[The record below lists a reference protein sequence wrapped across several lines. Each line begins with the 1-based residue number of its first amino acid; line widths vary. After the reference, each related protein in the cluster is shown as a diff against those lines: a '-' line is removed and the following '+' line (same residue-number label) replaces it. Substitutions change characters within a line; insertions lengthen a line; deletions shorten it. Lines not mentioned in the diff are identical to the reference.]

1 MYIDQKNLYFNDM
14 NSNIVRMTQ
23 EDKIYNLGDPKL
35 TVMSNKIKPQYIYIG
50 IASVILIIILNNK

>member
-23 EDKIYNLGDPKL
+23 DKIYNLCDPKL
-35 TVMSNKIKPQYIYIG
+35 TVMSNKIKQIG
-50 IASVILIIILNNK
+50 RAHV